1 MEYTIVLIILYMANT
16 PIAVVT
22 PPQRVFLTISHR
34 PSQHVF
40 LRTPSTTTLHPT
52 MARILPSLCAS
63 QCTYSSVTSST
74 PSLRVLIGFSFFSSF
89 FFFLKFIKI

>member
-22 PPQRVFLTISHR
+22 PPQRVFLTITHR

-40 LRTPSTTTLHPT
+40 FGHFLHPLA
-52 MARILPSLCAS
+52 ARIN
-63 QCTYSSVTSST
+63 
-74 PSLRVLIGFSFFSSF
+74 
-89 FFFLKFIKI
+89 